1 MKAIRTLIDLADTQ
15 IRALDEL
22 ARKEKRSRA
31 GLKRQAID
39 EYLARKPSKQ
49 DGDAFG
55 SGENVGWTDRLSGKG
70 SSRVVKTLFVTRCTN
85 ENAARNWT
93 AF

>member
-55 SGENVGWTDRLSGKG
+55 SGENVGWTDRPIRERFVASGEDAVRHTMHK
-70 SSRVVKTLFVTRCTN
+70 
-85 ENAARNWT
+85 
-93 AF
+93 